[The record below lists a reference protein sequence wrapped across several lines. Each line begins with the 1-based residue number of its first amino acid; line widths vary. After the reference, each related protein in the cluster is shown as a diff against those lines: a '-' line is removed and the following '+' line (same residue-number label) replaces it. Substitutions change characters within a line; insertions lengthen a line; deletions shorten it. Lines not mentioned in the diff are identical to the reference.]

1 MVAELQ
7 MLWNVELESGVRATI
22 YAVTSCAVLFGIT
35 RSAGHISDRL
45 TVVLMVAPALI
56 NWYLRQAQ
64 AAEIVALLIL
74 ASLSIPM
81 ALPRD
86 CRVSKLFQPF
96 WTVQSALLVTA
107 EPEVNGYPDEKTAV
121 FQV

>member
-7 MLWNVELESGVRATI
+7 LLWNVDLESGVRATV

-35 RSAGHISDRL
+35 RSAGHITDRL
-45 TVVLMVAPALI
+45 TAALMVIPALI

-64 AAEIVALLIL
+64 TAEIAALLIL
-74 ASLSIPM
+74 GALSIPM
-81 ALPRD
+81 ALPRG
-86 CRVSKLFQPF
+86 CRVTKIFQPF
-96 WTVQSALLVTA
+96 WVVQPAAPVT
-107 EPEVNGYPDEKTAV
+107 EPEMNGYPDEKTAV